1 MEEYIENAGFDGW
14 NRELA
19 WLRVI
24 SMAIEYIDDSTPEQ
38 CMQTMFY
45 R

>member
-19 WLRVI
+19 WLLII
-24 SMAIEYIDDSTPEQ
+24 SITIESIANSTPKQ
-38 CMQTMFY
+38 CMQHMFY